1 MLDMDLNYRFEK
13 IDDAI
18 QKLASVSTDI
28 SKLIAVNDQRIIQQE
43 KSIDYMSDSAD
54 KRRDEVDTTI
64 EKLYVVMDERDNKIL
79 EEIKEMRKEASGQH
93 MFLDRKI
100 SKLEK
105 IIWMAIGAGAVLGY
119 LIDYSVQYFIRI
131 APLIPK

>member
-1 MLDMDLNYRFEK
+1 MDLNYRFEK

>member
-1 MLDMDLNYRFEK
+1 MDLNYRFEK

-93 MFLDRKI
+93 MFLDLKI